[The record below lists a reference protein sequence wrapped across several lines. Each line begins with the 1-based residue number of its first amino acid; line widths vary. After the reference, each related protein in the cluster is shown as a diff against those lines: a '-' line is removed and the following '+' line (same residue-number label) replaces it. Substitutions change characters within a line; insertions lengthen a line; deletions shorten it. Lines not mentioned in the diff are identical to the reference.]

1 MDKRVMLEQLINYYT
16 DGNKT
21 RFAEQ
26 IGVKP
31 QTINSWL
38 TRNSYDAELIYSKC
52 VNVSA
57 DWLLSGEGSMIKNE
71 INHTISDD
79 DLKEE
84 LIKLRAENDVLRELV
99 GLQKRNGIKKD
110 VG

>member
-1 MDKRVMLEQLINYYT
+1 MDKRLMLEQLINYYT
-16 DGNKT
+16 GGNKT
-21 RFAEQ
+21 RFAELV
-26 IGVKP
+26 GVKP

-57 DWLLSGEGSMIKNE
+57 DWLLSGEGSMIKADTVPSVT
-71 INHTISDD
+71 HD
-79 DLKEE
+79 DLNAE
-84 LIKLRAENDVLRELV
+84 IIRLRAENDVLREVV
-99 GLQKRNGIKKD
+99 GLKKKNGMQAN

>member
-1 MDKRVMLEQLINYYT
+1 MDKRLMLEQLINYYT

-57 DWLLSGEGSMIKNE
+57 DWLLSGEGSMIKND
-71 INHTISDD
+71 HTISNNDMQ
-79 DLKEE
+79 EE
-84 LIKLRAENDVLRELV
+84 LIKLRAENDVLRELA
-99 GLQKRNGIKKD
+99 GLKKRNGIKKD

>member
-1 MDKRVMLEQLINYYT
+1 MDKRLMLEQLINYYT

-52 VNVSA
+52 VNISA
-57 DWLLSGEGSMIKNE
+57 DWLLSGEGSMIKSEND
-71 INHTISDD
+71 HTVSDND
-79 DLKEE
+79 MKEE
-84 LIKLRAENDVLRELV
+84 LIKLRAENDILRELT

>member
-1 MDKRVMLEQLINYYT
+1 MDKRLMLEQLINYYT

-21 RFAEQ
+21 RFAELV
-26 IGVKP
+26 GVKP

-84 LIKLRAENDVLRELV
+84 LIKLRAENDVLREVV
-99 GLQKRNGIKKD
+99 GLRKKND
-110 VG
+110 MKANVG

>member
-1 MDKRVMLEQLINYYT
+1 MLEQLINYYT

-71 INHTISDD
+71 VAHTISDD
-79 DLKEE
+79 DMKEE
-84 LIKLRAENDVLRELV
+84 LIKLRAENDVLRELA
-99 GLQKRNGIKKD
+99 GLQKRKGIKKD

>member
-1 MDKRVMLEQLINYYT
+1 MDKRLMLEQLINYYT

-38 TRNSYDAELIYSKC
+38 TRHSYDAELIYSKC

-71 INHTISDD
+71 IDHTVADD
-79 DLKEE
+79 NTKEE
-84 LIKLRAENDVLRELV
+84 LIKLRAENDVLREIV
-99 GLQKRNGIKKD
+99 GLKKKNGMKAN

>member
-1 MDKRVMLEQLINYYT
+1 MLEQLINYYT

-21 RFAEQ
+21 RFAELV
-26 IGVKP
+26 GVKP

-57 DWLLSGEGSMIKNE
+57 DWLLSGEGSMIKAD
-71 INHTISDD
+71 TVPSDTHD
-79 DLKEE
+79 DLKAE
-84 LIKLRAENDVLRELV
+84 IIRLRAENDVLREVV
-99 GLQKRNGIKKD
+99 GLKKKNGMQAN

>member
-1 MDKRVMLEQLINYYT
+1 MDKKLMIEQLVNYYT

-21 RFAEQ
+21 RFAEML
-26 IGVKP
+26 GVKP

-38 TRNSYDAELIYSKC
+38 IRSSYDAELIYSKC

-57 DWLLSGEGSMIKNE
+57 DWLLSGEGSMIKTE
-71 INHTISDD
+71 EDKSTTSDEM
-79 DLKEE
+79 KEE
-84 LIKLRAENDVLRELV
+84 IIRLRAENDILREVV
-99 GLQKRNGIKKD
+99 GLKKKSGIEKN

>member
-1 MDKRVMLEQLINYYT
+1 MDKRLMLEQLINYYT

-57 DWLLSGEGSMIKNE
+57 DWLLSGEGSMIKND
-71 INHTISDD
+71 NTISNNDMQ
-79 DLKEE
+79 EE
-84 LIKLRAENDVLRELV
+84 LIKLRAENDVLRELA
-99 GLQKRNGIKKD
+99 GLKKRNGIKKN

>member
-1 MDKRVMLEQLINYYT
+1 MDKRLMLEQLINYYT

-38 TRNSYDAELIYSKC
+38 TRNSYDAELIYAKC

-57 DWLLSGEGSMIKNE
+57 DWLLSGEGSMLKKE
-71 INHTISDD
+71 TTHTEPDGNVN
-79 DLKEE
+79 EE
-84 LIKLRAENDVLRELV
+84 LIKLRAENDVLREIV
-99 GLQKRNGIKKD
+99 GLRKKNDMKAD

>member
-1 MDKRVMLEQLINYYT
+1 MLEQLINYYT

>member
-1 MDKRVMLEQLINYYT
+1 MDKRLMLEQLINYYT

-38 TRNSYDAELIYSKC
+38 TRNSYDAELIYAKC

-57 DWLLSGEGSMIKNE
+57 DWLLSGEGSMLRKE
-71 INHTISDD
+71 TTHTVPNDD
-79 DLKEE
+79 VKEE
-84 LIKLRAENDVLRELV
+84 LIKLRAENDVLREVVDLRKKNEVKANV
-99 GLQKRNGIKKD
+99 G
-110 VG
+110 